1 MTRYLKPVVAEV
13 SPNLYTAAKTAN
25 LSQPQLNQIEQM
37 SYAVK
42 KHRELAKLDVDV
54 ARKQFDRLD
63 ETGRAQLEF
72 LFKDAEYMQA
82 PDTAADRVKG
92 VLGGVLKIA
101 ASPLIGL
108 FKLGGQYNRLLNTPY
123 KVARQVAQGE
133 DLFSGKTWTDAWGGV
148 DMYDVGA
155 LDKAISY
162 FGASDVEVAKGLLL
176 GKTPGE
182 IIEANGKVDPNL
194 LESIKKAYNDPDNFK
209 QVMDGVKY
217 AQISPGRD
225 LARMLDPRP
234 PASGGISGDYVS
246 GKTKNISG
254 YIDFTYQIAIDPLT
268 WLTGG
273 LSKGVTKGERIAG
286 TILEMTDKGVP
297 VEKAIDYV
305 FKTEPKLNEFWE
317 RGLGPA
323 LKTFSEATTAGAKKE
338 AFNDISQRFP
348 GYANLDAVIAL
359 TTKDR
364 HLPLGVV
371 DAASAQKYFENAS
384 NLNLLLAGR
393 VDGVTYMRNGVAVAR
408 NRRLFGDGLNRY
420 LDSVFNATSKTT
432 IAGKGRSVEE
442 VDEAMEPIYKTLLNS
457 QDSIERLANPQL
469 SDMKV
474 LLEANAEIA
483 GWKRIG
489 RLAARSAAGLEVRL
503 GENAASTAANF
514 TTRARQI
521 LPKDMAQALT
531 FKFLESTV
539 DEQVV
544 IMRNLDAATM
554 YSMGL
559 GGDVRGRELMEKT
572 LGLKYGDRAGFAA
585 KVETGINPEHI
596 KVMPEGS
603 LRETSSGVTLAG
615 DGAMHPYQATDAIG
629 SLPYDVIGSMVWEI
643 KSKKNVINA
652 VGGAT
657 QGSFSKKLVDAWSIL
672 TLFPRLGIRS
682 AIDEATMFVLAA
694 PTRDLQSYALR
705 VGYKMSKV
713 SKTTT
718 GSKAATGPIREGL
731 QQLFKFGGRRSGTV
745 QKLGTKIKINPE
757 EALSIERRV
766 NILDDIAAERGIE
779 VGLLDNLEKREAIVD
794 EVFKIYGR
802 YLDPKSAEYLRQA
815 LIHQPDALSSI
826 ANSVVAR
833 SGLSGQY
840 GDEVMEA
847 MITPSSLDLAMRQA
861 GVKFNP
867 QSATIDMAT
876 LADRDAALVH
886 FEKLVKRFVGNK
898 FKVKYEKGGELVTKL
913 NPADIFFRYDGLR
926 PGAVDKNG
934 VQMFELALDA
944 GMRSVGFKW
953 NDFAKTWIVDDEL
966 VVKTFVTRTADAVR
980 LRALGKT
987 DAEIARVQ
995 LARIFADMFETF
1007 HGSSTKFNDELFNMV
1022 TKNYRDLTRLGA
1034 ELGITPTWNQAV
1046 AKVSIDD
1053 FADASTNFRITG
1065 TVTTELGVGNLA
1077 DTESV
1082 FRRYGNTMMEWM
1094 DRQVNGIFRQPAIM
1108 VAYTGLRKKY
1118 ASLEKEYARQLYQSR
1133 TGKVWEHTM
1142 GDAVKDSDL
1151 EWALKLSEKRFTEIA
1166 TREAADTILKFADN
1180 PAIRSNFAFAS
1191 RTMGRYYRATEDFYR
1206 RIYRMKD
1213 VAPRVLYRT
1222 RLMHLGLDASGMIHT
1237 DAKGDPYVI
1246 MPMDNIIFKATDGTI
1261 RALTGQSGYSQP
1273 QFNEFTL
1280 KLRMMNPSFSQD
1292 AGVPTLSGP
1301 IAGLSVIAMKN
1312 LLGSLPGSLPFIGK
1326 QIDPTME
1333 QVAERIDTFALGN
1346 IGDNMDFVRATVP
1359 SSLQRIWAIL
1369 PFDEKSRQEA
1379 TAAQQAMAYNAAHGY
1394 YLDANAT
1401 EQEKSDYLNN
1411 IRISAH
1417 NVIALRNLLGLI
1429 APVAPTLQDSL
1440 GVPDY
1445 IKDTGITSLRGEFFD
1460 ILNSVIKTNQGDVE
1474 DPYELALATFIGKN
1488 PGKLIYT
1495 VSPTTKQSKVVIK
1508 NTEQLKDWA
1517 IRNKGMIETY
1527 GETAYIFAPQVGK
1540 FNAATYNWIKAAG
1553 LVENKTLEKYYTD
1566 LLVAQD
1572 KQSYYDIAKLQ
1583 KEMLSNESDPELR
1596 SQIIIEATKARKA
1609 LKDGNPLL
1617 TPALIGEGNNIGGEE
1632 VMLSKLEQM
1641 IATPDISMPPAT
1653 RERMRLAVKMMREFI
1668 SFARDPEL
1676 ANIVNS
1682 VELKAARKDQVEAGL
1697 KELMVGDLYVTE
1709 ANRAIFRSILGFY
1722 SRDSYFASRELG

>member
-13 SPNLYTAAKTAN
+13 SPNLYSAAKTAN
-25 LSQPQLNQIEQM
+25 LSQPQLNQVEQM
-37 SYAVK
+37 SYAIK
-42 KHRELAKLDVDV
+42 KHRDLVKLDVDV

-82 PDTAADRVKG
+82 PDTTSDRVKG
-92 VLGGVLKIA
+92 VLGGVLKVA

-155 LDKAISY
+155 LNKAVKY
-162 FGASDVEVAKGLLL
+162 FGASDVDVAKGLLL

-182 IIEANGKVDPNL
+182 ILEYNGKVDPKL
-194 LESIKKAYNDPDNFK
+194 LESIKKAYNDPDYFK
-209 QVMDGVKY
+209 EVMDGVKY

-225 LARMLDPRP
+225 IARMLDPRP
-234 PASGGISGDYVS
+234 PANGGISGDYVS

-268 WLTGG
+268 WLTAGF
-273 LSKGVTKGERIAG
+273 SKGVTRGERIAG
-286 TILEMTDKGVP
+286 TVLKMIDNGVP
-297 VEKAIDYV
+297 VEKAIDHV
-305 FKTEPKLNEFWE
+305 FRTQPKLTEFWE
-317 RGLGPA
+317 KGLGPA

-338 AFNDISQRFP
+338 AFADISQRFP
-348 GYANLDAVIAL
+348 AYANLDAVIAL

-384 NLNLLLAGR
+384 NLNLMLAGR
-393 VDGVTYMRNGVAVAR
+393 VDGITYMRNGVATAR
-408 NRRLFGDGLNRY
+408 TSRLFTDGLTRY
-420 LDSVFNATSKTT
+420 LDGVFNATSKTT
-432 IAGKGRSVEE
+432 VAGKGRSVEE

-474 LLEANAEIA
+474 LLDANAEIA

-489 RLAARSAAGLEVRL
+489 RLAARSASGLEVRL

-514 TTRARQI
+514 TTRARQV

-531 FKFLESTV
+531 FKFLESTI

-559 GGDVRGRELMEKT
+559 GGTQRGIELMEKT
-572 LGLKYGDRAGFAA
+572 LGLKYGDMAGFAA
-585 KVETGINPEHI
+585 KVETGINPEHV

-603 LRETSSGVTLAG
+603 LRETSSGITLAG
-615 DGAMHPYQATDAIG
+615 DGAMHPFQATDAIG
-629 SLPYDVIGSMVWEI
+629 SLPYDVIGSMIWEI
-643 KSKKNVINA
+643 KSAKNPIGA
-652 VGGAT
+652 IGGAT
-657 QGSFSKKLVDAWSIL
+657 QGNFAKKLVDAWSIL

-705 VGYKMSKV
+705 VGYKMANI

-718 GSKAATGPIREGL
+718 GSRAATGPIREGL
-731 QQLFKFGGRRSGTV
+731 QKIFQFGGKRSGTV

-757 EALSIERRV
+757 EAISIERRV

-779 VGLLDNLEKREAIVD
+779 AGLLDNLEKREAIVD

-826 ANSVVAR
+826 ANSVIAR

-840 GDEVMEA
+840 GDEVMQA
-847 MITPSSLDLAMRQA
+847 IITPSSLDLAMRQA

-867 QSATIDMAT
+867 QSASVDMAT
-876 LADRDAALVH
+876 LAERDAALVH

-898 FKVKYEKGGELVTKL
+898 FKVKYQKGGELVTKL

-966 VVKTFVTRTADAVR
+966 VAKTFVTRTADTVR
-980 LRALGKT
+980 LRAIGKT

-1007 HGSSTKFNDELFNMV
+1007 HGSPSKFNDELFNLV
-1022 TKNYRDLTRLGA
+1022 TKNYRDLTRA
-1034 ELGITPTWNQAV
+1034 SADTEIIPTWNQAV
-1046 AKVSIDD
+1046 AKLSIDD
-1053 FADASTNFRITG
+1053 FADASNGFRLTG

-1077 DTESV
+1077 DVENV

-1133 TGKVWEHTM
+1133 TGKVWDHTM
-1142 GDAVKDSDL
+1142 GQVVKDDDL
-1151 EWALKLSEKRFTEIA
+1151 NFALNLAEKRFTEIA

-1213 VAPRVLYRT
+1213 VAPRALYRA

-1261 RALTGQSGYSQP
+1261 RALTGQSGYTQP

-1312 LLGSLPGSLPFIGK
+1312 LLGSLPGNLPFIGK
-1326 QIDPTME
+1326 TIDPYAE
-1333 QVAERIDTFALGN
+1333 QVAERVDTFALGN
-1346 IGDNMDFVRATVP
+1346 IGDNVDFVRAIVP
-1359 SSLQRIWAIL
+1359 SSLQRIYAIL
-1369 PFDEKSRQEA
+1369 PINEKSRQEA
-1379 TAAQQAMAYNAAHGY
+1379 TAAQQAMAYNAANGY

-1401 EQEKSDYLNN
+1401 DKEKSDYLNN

-1429 APVAPTLQDSL
+1429 SPVAPTLQDSL

-1445 IKDTGITSLRGEFFD
+1445 IKDTGITSLRSEFFD

-1474 DPYELALATFIGKN
+1474 DPYELALATFIGQN
-1488 PGKLIYT
+1488 PGKLVYT
-1495 VSPTTKQSKVVIK
+1495 VSPTTKQSRVVIK

-1572 KQSYYDIAKLQ
+1572 KQSYYEIAKLQ
-1583 KEMLSNESDPELR
+1583 KEMLSNQSDPELR

-1617 TPALIGEGNNIGGEE
+1617 NPALIGEGNNIGGEE
-1632 VMLSKLEQM
+1632 VMLGKLEQM

-1653 RERMRLAVKMMREFI
+1653 RERMRLAVKMVREFI
-1668 SFARDPEL
+1668 SFARNPEL
-1676 ANIVNS
+1676 ANVVNS
-1682 VELKAARKDQVEAGL
+1682 VELKAARKDQIEAGL

-1722 SRDSYFASRELG
+1722 SRDSYFASRELR